1 MNKYM
6 EYLNGVIK
14 HYRRGI
20 FTYDEAIKGI
30 VEVLREAAQDNA
42 VSMHEYR
49 ELVQHAQEGV

>member
-14 HYRRGI
+14 HYRYGI

-30 VEVLREAAQDNA
+30 AEVLREAAQDKT
-42 VSMHEYR
+42 VDMYEYR
-49 ELVQHAQEGV
+49 ELVQYTHKAV